1 MDRHERLSA
10 LLDMVG
16 QREKIDV
23 EASAEELD
31 VSAAT
36 IRRDLD
42 HLAGRRLLTR
52 TRGGAVASN
61 VAYDLPLRHK
71 AARKAPEKQRI
82 SAAAARLVERGMVLG
97 LNGGTT
103 STEVAR
109 ALVLRPELAQQ
120 RDSSPA
126 LTVVTNA
133 LNIAHELAVRPNIK
147 IVVTGGVARQHSF
160 ELTGPL
166 ASLFL
171 DQITLDLVFL
181 GVDAFDAERGAFAHH
196 EGEASINRLLASRA
210 RQVTV
215 IADGGKLGGHAFAR
229 ICDTT
234 AVDQLITD
242 AGAAPDQ
249 VTAFEAAGV
258 EVLLA

>member
-1 MDRHERLSA
+1 VDRHERLST

-16 QREKIDV
+16 LRDKIDV
-23 EASAEELD
+23 EETAEELA
-31 VSAAT
+31 VSPAT

-42 HLAGRRLLTR
+42 HLAGRQLLTR

-71 AARKAPEKQRI
+71 TARSAPEKQRI

-103 STEVAR
+103 ATEVGR
-109 ALVLRPELAQQ
+109 AVATRPDLND
-120 RDSSPA
+120 RSDLPV

-133 LNIAHELAVRPNIK
+133 LNIANELAVRPNIK
-147 IVVTGGVARQHSF
+147 IVVTGGVARQRSF

-171 DQITLDLVFL
+171 QEITLDLVFL
-181 GVDAFDAERGAFAHH
+181 GVDAIDPVRGAYAHH
-196 EGEASINRLLASRA
+196 EGEANINKQMAARA
-210 RQVTV
+210 RQVV
-215 IADGGKLGGHAFAR
+215 VVADNSKLGARAFAQ
-229 ICDTT
+229 ICPPTVVHT
-234 AVDQLITD
+234 LITD
-242 AGAAPDQ
+242 AAADQ
-249 VTAFEAAGV
+249 EIVRAFEAEGIR
-258 EVLLA
+258 VLTA